1 MTVAETDGEYQASE
15 SFDVVVNPINDSPSM
30 VAIQNVSTLEESEVS
45 VGLNATDIDG
55 DTEFTFNAESES
67 DLFTLSLTESV
78 LTVTPISNAT
88 GDGSITVY
96 ANDGELSSASI
107 SFDVSIQNVNDAPI
121 LSSVSNPD
129 AVNEDGENI
138 SITLSASDVDGDD
151 ISFSIDADNDDMFA
165 AISIDGSVVTLDP
178 ANDVSGTS
186 AVYVF
191 ATDGV
196 VTVSDEFIVT
206 VNPVNDPPI
215 LASISSSEFA
225 EEGTISIPLNGS
237 DIDNSTLLYLA
248 SSNENVSTSFSGNIL
263 NITGVQDFFGSLSLD
278 ISVSDGELSDTKSLN
293 LNITP
298 VNDAPILNE
307 VSDVSFDED
316 GVSNLNLSATDVDED
331 SLTYSIEGGTEI
343 TTVEENGAISFS
355 ASQDYNGSESFV
367 VSVFDGEVS
376 DSQTITV
383 TVNPVNDA
391 PVLSAVGN
399 KNVDEDAVL
408 NFLLSANDI
417 EGNQLTYSI
426 DGGSQVL
433 ASISGNDLTFTPDVD
448 FYGEETFTV
457 SVTDGDL
464 SDSEEI
470 ILTVNAVND
479 APVLSQVSDVSFD
492 EDGSGSTSLSADDV
506 DGDDLTFSITGGDSI
521 TATLDGSSV
530 SFGAPADYNGSEVF
544 VVSVDDGE
552 TSDSQTLN
560 VTVNAVNDAPVAAVG
575 LSGTADEDG
584 SVVIT
589 LSGSDVDGDNLTF
602 SAGSALNGSVSLDG
616 SFATYTPD
624 ENYFGD
630 DSFTFTVSDGSEDD
644 SATVSLTVNAVN
656 DAPVLSQV
664 SDVSFDEDGSG
675 STSLSADDVDGD
687 DLTFSITGGD
697 SITATLDGSSVS
709 FGAPADYNGSEVFV
723 VSVDD
728 GETSDSQTL
737 NVTVNAVND
746 APVAAVGLSG
756 TADESIVVLLSSF
769 DVEGDALSYLV
780 TSEESEISATL
791 SGTELTF
798 SAPENYYGNQLF
810 TVTVS
815 DGDLEDSEDIM
826 VTIVSVNDVPVIV
839 SSAVLDATEDIQYS
853 YQVSIEDPD
862 NDSFN
867 YSLSDHPDGMII
879 SDSGLITW
887 TPTEG
892 ILTSGEVTL
901 TVDDGDL
908 SATELFEI
916 TVLAVNDPP
925 VIVSSASVTATEDIE
940 YTYQVQVEDPDDS
953 IFNYTLVQS
962 PEGMVVDGDGLLTWI
977 PLEGIL
983 TSGLVTLSVE
993 DSFSEITYEQFV
1005 IEVTAI
1011 NDAPLIVSEAIDMV
1025 YLDYDYSYQLTIED
1039 PDDDVF
1045 DYNLQNAPV
1054 GMTISDSGLINWT
1067 PEVVGTYGPITVS
1080 VSDGGEDGASVAIQ
1094 EFSIE
1099 VQYLYTVAN
1108 YDLYEGNNLISFYSI
1123 PPESDEVSFVF
1134 DSVGSSISNIF
1145 GEGAYAQQ
1153 IPNFGWI
1160 GSLQQISPE
1169 DGYWVRMSEDTPF
1182 NVYGLPIGII
1192 EYEVHSGANLLSYPY
1207 DFSQDVQAALPD
1219 DVEDK
1224 IYAIFGQNI
1233 SALNINGMWLGSL
1246 SSFEP
1251 GKGYWYIANEPFVF
1265 EYNTLAGSSFSRNY
1279 LDSPPSEIDYYQST
1293 QQAFYFIEQLNLNH
1307 YNVESGDWIV
1317 AYNGETIVGSRMWN
1331 GNYTDIPVMGFD
1343 SGSQG
1348 EEIDADLNTY
1358 GYCKAGD
1365 TPSFKLYK
1373 PITGEYINLESS
1385 DIPSWSS
1392 NNVFVVSNLED
1403 EQFPMELNLHS
1414 AYPNPFNPST
1424 TITYEIPFGS
1434 FHVNLSVYD
1443 LRGRLVD
1450 VLVDRVQDS
1459 QVEPYSV
1466 LWNANEI
1473 SSGVYFIRL
1482 HSGDMVK
1489 TQKVMLVK

>member
-1 MTVAETDGEYQASE
+1 M
-15 SFDVVVNPINDSPSM
+15 
-30 VAIQNVSTLEESEVS
+30 
-45 VGLNATDIDG
+45 
-55 DTEFTFNAESES
+55 
-67 DLFTLSLTESV
+67 
-78 LTVTPISNAT
+78 
-88 GDGSITVY
+88 
-96 ANDGELSSASI
+96 
-107 SFDVSIQNVNDAPI
+107 
-121 LSSVSNPD
+121 
-129 AVNEDGENI
+129 
-138 SITLSASDVDGDD
+138 
-151 ISFSIDADNDDMFA
+151 
-165 AISIDGSVVTLDP
+165 
-178 ANDVSGTS
+178 
-186 AVYVF
+186 
-191 ATDGV
+191 
-196 VTVSDEFIVT
+196 
-206 VNPVNDPPI
+206 
-215 LASISSSEFA
+215 
-225 EEGTISIPLNGS
+225 
-237 DIDNSTLLYLA
+237 
-248 SSNENVSTSFSGNIL
+248 
-263 NITGVQDFFGSLSLD
+263 
-278 ISVSDGELSDTKSLN
+278 
-293 LNITP
+293 
-298 VNDAPILNE
+298 
-307 VSDVSFDED
+307 
-316 GVSNLNLSATDVDED
+316 
-331 SLTYSIEGGTEI
+331 
-343 TTVEENGAISFS
+343 
-355 ASQDYNGSESFV
+355 
-367 VSVFDGEVS
+367 
-376 DSQTITV
+376 
-383 TVNPVNDA
+383 
-391 PVLSAVGN
+391 
-399 KNVDEDAVL
+399 
-408 NFLLSANDI
+408 
-417 EGNQLTYSI
+417 
-426 DGGSQVL
+426 
-433 ASISGNDLTFTPDVD
+433 
-448 FYGEETFTV
+448 
-457 SVTDGDL
+457 
-464 SDSEEI
+464 
-470 ILTVNAVND
+470 
-479 APVLSQVSDVSFD
+479 
-492 EDGSGSTSLSADDV
+492 
-506 DGDDLTFSITGGDSI
+506 
-521 TATLDGSSV
+521 
-530 SFGAPADYNGSEVF
+530 
-544 VVSVDDGE
+544 
-552 TSDSQTLN
+552 
-560 VTVNAVNDAPVAAVG
+560 
-575 LSGTADEDG
+575 
-584 SVVIT
+584 
-589 LSGSDVDGDNLTF
+589 
-602 SAGSALNGSVSLDG
+602 
-616 SFATYTPD
+616 
-624 ENYFGD
+624 
-630 DSFTFTVSDGSEDD
+630 
-644 SATVSLTVNAVN
+644 
-656 DAPVLSQV
+656 
-664 SDVSFDEDGSG
+664 
-675 STSLSADDVDGD
+675 
-687 DLTFSITGGD
+687 
-697 SITATLDGSSVS
+697 
-709 FGAPADYNGSEVFV
+709 
-723 VSVDD
+723 
-728 GETSDSQTL
+728 
-737 NVTVNAVND
+737 
-746 APVAAVGLSG
+746 
-756 TADESIVVLLSSF
+756 
-769 DVEGDALSYLV
+769 
-780 TSEESEISATL
+780 
-791 SGTELTF
+791 
-798 SAPENYYGNQLF
+798 
-810 TVTVS
+810 
-815 DGDLEDSEDIM
+815 
-826 VTIVSVNDVPVIV
+826 NDVPVIV
-839 SSAVLDATEDIQYS
+839 SSAILDATEDIEYS

-867 YSLSDHPDGMII
+867 YSLSDYPDGMII
-879 SDSGLITW
+879 SESGLITW

-892 ILTSGEVTL
+892 VLTSGEVTL

-925 VIVSSASVTATEDIE
+925 VIVSSASVTAIEDIE

-1005 IEVTAI
+1005 IEVTAV

-1054 GMTISDSGLINWT
+1054 GMTISDSGLINWR

-1123 PPESDEVSFVF
+1123 PPESDDVSFVF

-1265 EYNTLAGSSFSRNY
+1265 EYSTLAGSSFSRNY

-1293 QQAFYFIEQLNLNH
+1293 QQAFYFIEELNLNH

-1373 PITGEYINLESS
+1373 PTTGEYINLESS

-1450 VLVDRVQDS
+1450 VLVNRVQDS